1 MSAFAMVSGRLFG
14 EPVRRE
20 TKTGSE
26 AVYFKLKVSNGSS
39 IEFWSIACF
48 PDRLGDDLVLDDL
61 YDGAALSVVGQLN
74 VSTYQWNNET
84 RLDRK
89 LVADRILPLKAPP
102 TETKRRRR
110 ATRQPRRP
118 RRAERTAIPL
128 SAKVGGDEPRA

>member
-1 MSAFAMVSGRLFG
+1 M
-14 EPVRRE
+14 RRE

-26 AVYFKLKVSNGSS
+26 ALYFKLKVSNGSS

-102 TETKRRRR
+102 METKRRRR
-110 ATRQPRRP
+110 APRRS

-128 SAKVGGDEPRA
+128 SVKVGGDEPRA

>member
-26 AVYFKLKVSNGSS
+26 AVYFKLKVGNGSS

-102 TETKRRRR
+102 METKRRRR
-110 ATRQPRRP
+110 ATRQPRRS

-128 SAKVGGDEPRA
+128 SVKVGGDEPRA